1 MSLDNS
7 SKALKA
13 GAWYTASNVLI
24 RSVSVITA
32 PIFTRLLTPADY
44 GLFNNFF
51 SWQNILACVFGL
63 CLNYSIGRAKIDFK
77 DDFNGFI
84 SSIQTLSAITGFLLL
99 VLALPFI
106 GLLSAFME
114 IDKGLLISLLV
125 MLIFSPSIS
134 YLQSKYRFEYRY
146 KENVLIAIINT
157 VGTVVISIILILLSD
172 AENRYIGRILGSVI
186 PIFILGIFAFIFL
199 YIKGRTGINT
209 QYWRYALRISLPM
222 IPHGLAMVLLAQID
236 RIMLLKMADET
247 AAGLY
252 SFGYSYALIISVFTN
267 AIMNAWQPW
276 LYDNVSVGNYD
287 AIKRSNK
294 MLNTLGFVLMTAF
307 IIMGPEVIMLLG
319 TPAFYEAKWMVAPVV
334 TVCYFQFIYSYFSL
348 MEIYCKRTEL
358 IAIGSIGAA
367 LLKIVL
373 NLYAIP
379 RYGYVGAAYTTMV
392 SYAVLML
399 YHWVIFRRIFKHP
412 IYQQH
417 QLAMFCVVAVIF
429 TLLIV
434 MVYENF
440 LIRYVVLVLII
451 GLSSII
457 YRNKLQSLLKQY
469 VFKNRT
475 NGSI

>member
-1 MSLDNS
+1 MTSDNS

-13 GAWYTASNVLI
+13 GAWYTLSNILI

-77 DDFNGFI
+77 NDFNGFI
-84 SSIQTLSAITGFLLL
+84 SSIQTLSALTGLALLII
-99 VLALPFI
+99 ALPFI
-106 GLLSAFME
+106 GPLSAFME

-134 YLQSKYRFEYRY
+134 YLQSKFRFEYRY

-157 VGTVVISIILILLSD
+157 VGTVAVSVVLILLSD
-172 AENRYIGRILGSVI
+172 TDSRYVGRILGSVL
-186 PIFILGIFAFIFL
+186 PIFLIGIFAFIYL
-199 YIKGRTGINT
+199 YAKGKTGVNI
-209 QYWRYALRISLPM
+209 QYWKYALRISLPM

-276 LYDNVSVGNYD
+276 LYDNVSEGNYFE
-287 AIKRSNK
+287 IKRSNK
-294 MLNTLGFVLMTAF
+294 MLNTLGVVLMSVF
-307 IIMGPEVIMLLG
+307 IIMGPEVIMILG

-334 TVCYFQFIYSYFSL
+334 CGCFFQFIYSYFSL

-367 LLKIVL
+367 ALKIIL

-379 RYGYVGAAYTTMV
+379 RFGYVGAAYTTMI
-392 SYAVLML
+392 SYAVLMV
-399 YHWVIFRRIFKHP
+399 YHWLMFRMIYKEP
-412 IYQQH
+412 IYHQR
-417 QLAMFCVVAVIF
+417 QLAVFCVVAVIF

-434 MVYENF
+434 TVYDN
-440 LIRYVVLVLII
+440 IIVRYIVLFAIVGVS
-451 GLSSII
+451 GLI
-457 YRNKLQSLLKQY
+457 YRKRLVGLARQYVLKQ
-469 VFKNRT
+469 K
-475 NGSI
+475 